1 MKVLFPAAKFIS
13 KSSKAPEQIWTS
25 PKQKKNNS
33 DRTTLLANPGSGDRK
48 RTIFYV
54 KSSYKTQL

>member
-54 KSSYKTQL
+54 KS